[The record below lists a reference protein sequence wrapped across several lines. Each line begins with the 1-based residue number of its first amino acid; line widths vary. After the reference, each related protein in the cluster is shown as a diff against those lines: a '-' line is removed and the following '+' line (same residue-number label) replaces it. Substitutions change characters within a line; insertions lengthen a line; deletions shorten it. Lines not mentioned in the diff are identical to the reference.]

1 MLIDGS
7 KKTFN
12 YLALFGSRLVA
23 DFCIESFAKLV
34 NLGGAEGR
42 VFLVAEVVAGVWLA
56 QSHWIVKADGCA
68 TMHLRLPLLLHEA
81 QAVEDAGEFAARDV
95 LAVVC

>member
-1 MLIDGS
+1 VLVDGS
-7 KKTFN
+7 KQTFN

-23 DFCIESFAKLV
+23 EPHVESFAKLV
-34 NLGGAEGR
+34 DFAWSKWRIL
-42 VFLVAEVVAGVWLA
+42 LVAEMVAGIWFA
-56 QSHWIVKADGCA
+56 QFKGIAKADSCA
-68 TMHLRLPLLLHEA
+68 TVHLRLPLLLHEA